1 MPPLAAIN
9 TATSVQNQVS
19 VQRPVEVANQLS
31 HPVLHEL
38 VHDATPM
45 KEEHRRQL
53 QQCDAR
59 EE

>member
-1 MPPLAAIN
+1 MN
-9 TATSVQNQVS
+9 TATRVQNQVS

>member
-1 MPPLAAIN
+1 MN
-9 TATSVQNQVS
+9 TATRVQNQMS

-53 QQCDAR
+53 QQCNAR

>member
-1 MPPLAAIN
+1 MSPLAAIN
-9 TATSVQNQVS
+9 MATRVQKQVS
-19 VQRPVEVANQLS
+19 VQRPVELANQLS
-31 HPVLHEL
+31 HPLLHEL

>member
-1 MPPLAAIN
+1 MN
-9 TATSVQNQVS
+9 TATRVQNQVS

-53 QQCDAR
+53 QQCNAR